1 MSSATETTCTVEV
14 PFDIR
19 LTIRLHTTD
28 EHLEEAVGHYLEPD
42 RCWGIQA
49 HRTIQRWVNQ
59 EIAPSLA
66 REILAIAPCRELD
79 AEAAWLTGVRACRSH
94 VTDIT
99 YVADE
104 AGLVDE

>member
-1 MSSATETTCTVEV
+1 MSFARETPCTVEV
-14 PFDIR
+14 PFDVR
-19 LTIRLHTTD
+19 LTIRINTT
-28 EHLEEAVGHYLEPD
+28 EERLAEATEDFQESDP
-42 RCWGIQA
+42 CWGLQA
-49 HRTIQRWVNQ
+49 RRTVQRWLNH

-66 REILAIAPCRELD
+66 REIRAIAPCRELD
-79 AEAAWLTGVRACRSH
+79 TEAAWLTGVRACRSF